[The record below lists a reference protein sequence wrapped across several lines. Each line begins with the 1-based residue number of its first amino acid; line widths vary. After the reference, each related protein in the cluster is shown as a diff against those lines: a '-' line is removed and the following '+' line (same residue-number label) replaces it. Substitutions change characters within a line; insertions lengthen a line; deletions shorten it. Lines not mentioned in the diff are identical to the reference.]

1 MECCVVPMA
10 LSKIPGLFEG
20 NLTNRLSE
28 QATEIAN
35 IVSHDCKFD
44 EYDSE
49 KCSIQNM
56 SGIEYKIKNID

>member
-35 IVSHDCKFD
+35 IVSHDCKFN
-44 EYDSE
+44 EYNSE
-49 KCSIQNM
+49 KMLNTKHEWNRILN
-56 SGIEYKIKNID
+56 